1 MSKKIKQFTT
11 YQEVGSYANG
21 FKRYF
26 TPVFPTDPDTTCKQI
41 KSYLKSNDHNFIS
54 ELLSSD
60 FIYHGALKKQ
70 VWINSHPKEVDQ
82 LKEHHEFYC
91 VRPFLETLFYERQPL
106 FFRLIS
112 DVIESGNVEIYEI
125 FIKHLE
131 QTDIPKTALFPWKD
145 PTFKNVKKSIIDIEE
160 YGKKIKAISDKGFD
174 AMNLSRNL
182 SQLVK
187 NSPDQKEKNI
197 NKSKIEWLHFK
208 LKFMNELH
216 KNDAQFA
223 PHRGWKKIVANF
235 ASLVI
240 SGCLL
245 NAFNYCST
253 GNWWFCS
260 RTTTEDKINKLHKLV
275 NSDNGMGYP
284 SKRM

>member
-1 MSKKIKQFTT
+1 MSKKTKQFTT
-11 YQEVGSYANG
+11 YQEVGSYVNG

-26 TPVFPTDPDTTCKQI
+26 TPVFPTDPEIVCKQI
-41 KSYLKSNDHNFIS
+41 KSYLKGNDLDFIS

-60 FIYHGALKKQ
+60 FVYRNALKKQ
-70 VWINSHPKEVDQ
+70 VWINSHPKETDQ
-82 LKEHHEFYC
+82 LKEQHELYC
-91 VRPFLETLFYERQPL
+91 VRPFLEALFYERQSL

-112 DVIESGNVEIYEI
+112 DVIESENIAIYEI

-131 QTDIPKTALFPWKD
+131 QTDIPKTALSPWKD
-145 PTFKNVKKSIIDIEE
+145 TTFKNVKKSIIDIEE

-174 AMNLSRNL
+174 AMSLSRNL

-187 NSPDQKEKNI
+187 NPPERKENNI

-216 KNDAQFA
+216 QYDAKFA

-235 ASLVI
+235 ASFI
-240 SGCLL
+240 FSGCLF
-245 NAFNYCST
+245 NAFNYCLT
-253 GNWWFCS
+253 RNWWFCNQ
-260 RTTTEDKINKLHKLV
+260 TTTEGKINRLHKLV
-275 NSDNGMGYP
+275 NSDNGMGY
-284 SKRM
+284 SVKR